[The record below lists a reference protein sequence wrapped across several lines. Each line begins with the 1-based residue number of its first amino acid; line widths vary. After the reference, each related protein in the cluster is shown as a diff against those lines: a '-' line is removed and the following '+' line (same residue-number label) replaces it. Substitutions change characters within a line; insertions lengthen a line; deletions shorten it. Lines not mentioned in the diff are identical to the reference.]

1 MPTTQRHI
9 CPIPALYFVQHSPL
23 TFQEKKHK
31 MIKIFRYMRKR
42 ERLLALLCVFLVAG
56 TVWFDLTMP
65 DYMSDITRLIVTP
78 GSAMSDIGG
87 SGMKMLLCDFGSALL
102 SILVGYFAAKLASNF
117 SYTIREKVFHRVID
131 FGASEIKRFSTP
143 SLITRTTND
152 ITQIQMVVAMGLQ
165 VMIKA
170 PIMAVWAILKIGGKN
185 WQLSLVTAAAVVI
198 IITVIFILMWQ
209 VLPKFRIVQ
218 QQIDD
223 VNRITRE
230 NLTGL
235 RIVRAFNAEP
245 YQEDK
250 FESANQNLMSTQL
263 FTARRMAILMPFISF
278 VMSGLSLAIYWVG
291 AMLVNG
297 IPVTGLAAI
306 SQRVEMFSEVVV
318 FSSYAIYVVMSF
330 MMLVAIFIMLPRAQV
345 SAARIWEVLSTEP
358 VVKSGNGASAAQK
371 GSLHF
376 DHVTFRYADA
386 SEDCLSDITFTA
398 NPGETVAFIGATGS
412 GKTTLVSLA
421 ARLYD
426 ATSGTITLDGED
438 IRSYTFD
445 QLYGKIGYISQKAVL
460 FSGTVEDNVTFGNAG
475 HPISKEDWE
484 AALEI
489 AQAADFVDNLPGK
502 TQGQIAQGGTNLS
515 GGQKQRLS
523 IARAIAR
530 KPEILIF
537 DDSFS
542 ALDFKTDA
550 ALRKRLSQDLAG
562 TTCLIVAQRIGTIQN
577 ADRIIVLDEG
587 RIVGMGTHPELMQTC
602 TVYQEIANSQLSQ
615 AELEAN

>member
-1 MPTTQRHI
+1 
-9 CPIPALYFVQHSPL
+9 
-23 TFQEKKHK
+23 
-31 MIKIFRYMRKR
+31 
-42 ERLLALLCVFLVAG
+42 
-56 TVWFDLTMP
+56 
-65 DYMSDITRLIVTP
+65 MSDITRLIVTP

-87 SGMKMLLCDFGSALL
+87 SGMKMLLCAFGSALL

-170 PIMAVWAILKIGGKN
+170 PIMAVWAILKIVGKN

-250 FESANQNLMSTQL
+250 FEAANQNLMSTQL

-306 SQRVEMFSEVVV
+306 SQRLEMFSEVVV
-318 FSSYAIYVVMSF
+318 FSSYAIYVVISF

-562 TTCLIVAQRIGTIQN
+562 TTCLIVAQR
-577 ADRIIVLDEG
+577 
-587 RIVGMGTHPELMQTC
+587 
-602 TVYQEIANSQLSQ
+602 
-615 AELEAN
+615 

>member
-1 MPTTQRHI
+1 
-9 CPIPALYFVQHSPL
+9 
-23 TFQEKKHK
+23 

-170 PIMAVWAILKIGGKN
+170 PIMAVWAILKIVGKN

-250 FESANQNLMSTQL
+250 FETANQNLMSTQL
-263 FTARRMAILMPFISF
+263 FTARRMAVLMPFISF

-358 VVKSGNGASAAQK
+358 VVKSGNGASGTQK

-475 HPISKEDWE
+475 HSISKEDWE

-489 AQAADFVDNLPGK
+489 AQAADFVDNLPGR

-550 ALRKRLSQDLAG
+550 ALRKHLSQDLAG